1 MKPPDRLRQ
10 AHRSRCIMTKDRLR
24 ACSKKEL
31 EQLAKKKGIAGWHD
45 LTKDQLIAALVRVRQ
60 AAPKPAKKRA
70 VPKSKVAAKK
80 KLSTAE
86 RTARINR
93 IAAAAKAVRAAQ
105 GLPATGNQAQTRG
118 MTKITRVSQAAAA
131 RNTKNGVVSAEEE
144 VERSKFDVGVAT
156 KDLSARLPRDLP
168 GGYGRDRIIVMV
180 RDPYW
185 LHAYWELTRA
195 AVQRAE
201 AALGSDWHGAR
212 PVLRVLDVSSDDT
225 TSASEAAVRDIDIH
239 GGCNNWYVDVQ
250 NPPRSYRVDIGYL
263 AKNGR
268 FYVLARSNVVTTP
281 RAGVSDLIDE
291 NWADVQHQY
300 EKIYAMSGGYDPT
313 ASSLELKQL
322 FEERLRRPMGSPAV
336 TSFGSGAFQGGK
348 PRKFW
353 FHLDAELIVYG
364 ATEPNAKVTLQG
376 EPVSLRPDGTF
387 TMRFSLPDARQIIP
401 STAVSHDGV
410 EERTIVLAVE
420 RNTKSLE
427 PMIHDSSE
435 NN

>member
-1 MKPPDRLRQ
+1 MSRDRLEAR
-10 AHRSRCIMTKDRLR
+10 T
-24 ACSKKEL
+24 KKEL
-31 EQLAKKKGIAGWHD
+31 EQLAKKQGVAGWSG
-45 LTKDQLIAALVRVRQ
+45 LTRDQLITALKRRQ
-60 AAPKPAKKRA
+60 KTKKAKAPVARKEVVGQRGVKKALR
-70 VPKSKVAAKK
+70 VAAKK
-80 KLSTAE
+80 
-86 RTARINR
+86 
-93 IAAAAKAVRAAQ
+93 AAKRPGQKKSALIQTPARANRVAEVAAKLAQ
-105 GLPATGNQAQTRG
+105 AKLAQQVKAAQTRSTG
-118 MTKITRVSQAAAA
+118 SVHVAAA
-131 RNTKNGVVSAEEE
+131 RNTKNGSVSAEEE

-168 GGYGRDRIIVMV
+168 GGYGRDRIVIMV

-185 LHAYWELTRA
+185 LHSYWELTRA
-195 AVQRAE
+195 AVKRAE
-201 AALGSDWHGAR
+201 AALGADWHGAR
-212 PVLRVLDVSSDDT
+212 PILRILDVSSEDT
-225 TSASEAAVRDIDIH
+225 TSASEAIVRDVDIH
-239 GGCNNWYVDVQ
+239 GGVNNWYVDVN
-250 NPPRSYRVDIGYL
+250 NPPRSFRIDIGYL

-281 RAGVSDLIDE
+281 RAGVSDIIDE

-348 PRKFW
+348 PRGFW
-353 FHLDAELIVYG
+353 FHLDAELIVNG
-364 ATEPNAKVTLQG
+364 ATEPNSRVTLQG
-376 EPVSLRPDGTF
+376 DPVSLRPDGTF

-401 STAVSHDGV
+401 ATAVSPDGV

-427 PMIHDSSE
+427 PMIHDGSE
-435 NN
+435 HP